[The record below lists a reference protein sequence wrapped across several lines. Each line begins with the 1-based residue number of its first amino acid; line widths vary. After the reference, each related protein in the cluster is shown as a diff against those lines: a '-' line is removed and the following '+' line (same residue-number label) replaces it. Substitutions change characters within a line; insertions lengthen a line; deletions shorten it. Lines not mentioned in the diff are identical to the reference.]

1 MCLAIPGRILSVEG
15 DDPLLRTGR
24 IDFGGAVKEIN
35 LVYTP
40 EAQPGDYVLVHVG
53 FAMTVID
60 EVEAE
65 RVLETLHEVAGLA
78 EAAGQAA
85 PPGAAA

>member
-1 MCLAIPGRILSVEG
+1 MCLAIPGRILSIDG

-24 IDFGGAVKEIN
+24 IDFGGAVKDIN

-60 EVEAE
+60 EAEAD
-65 RVLETLHEVAGLA
+65 RVLQTLHEVADL
-78 EAAGQAA
+78 EDAAGQALT
-85 PPGAAA
+85 PGSAA